1 MSLAAAPKNEP
12 YFPLAGLADDGWSN
26 DTEATATC
34 YCGKVQMK
42 FPHEAPGLVDTFA
55 CSCSDCKSFS
65 ATSFATNFV
74 ALDSHTSFVR
84 GEELLTEF
92 SQSKT
97 IGSGGWMKQH
107 FCKVCG
113 TLMFRT
119 GEVAPGVRIMRVG
132 TVDDHMLAQTKLA
145 PRIEQYTKDKF
156 SWIGPLDTEIKCEAS
171 MDFGA
176 VLGKTDRW
184 APKAKA

>member
-34 YCGKVQMK
+34 YCGKVQMN
-42 FPHEAPGLVDTFA
+42 
-55 CSCSDCKSFS
+55 